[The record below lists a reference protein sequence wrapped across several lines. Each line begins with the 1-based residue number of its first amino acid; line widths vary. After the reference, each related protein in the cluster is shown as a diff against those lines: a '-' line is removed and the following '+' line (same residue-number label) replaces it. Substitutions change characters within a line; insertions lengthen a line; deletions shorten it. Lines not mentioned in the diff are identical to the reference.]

1 MGDRDAFEVPGLQEP
16 VEIRID
22 QWGVPH
28 LYAASQ
34 DDLFLAQGFNA
45 ARDRLFQLDL
55 WRRRGL
61 GLLAEV
67 LGERYAEHDRAA
79 RLFLYRGDMA
89 EEWRAYGDDTERVT
103 TAFVDGIN
111 AYVSL
116 CRADASQLPP
126 EFALLDYEPAY
137 WHPSDVAR
145 VRSHGL
151 QYNLHDEVARA
162 LTLRDH
168 GPGAEGLRR
177 RREPAPH
184 RLRVPEGLDLSVI
197 PADVLRVY
205 EMATTPPWAA
215 GAAPRQ
221 GLDGSNNWVI
231 APPRTATGR
240 PLLANDPHRGI
251 ALPAL
256 RYLAHLSA
264 PGIDVVGAG
273 EPALPGISIGH
284 NGQVAF
290 GLTIFPIDQE
300 DLYVYRTNPAN
311 PHEYWYQDGW
321 EPMTHVRESIPV
333 RGGETVTA
341 DLWFTRHG
349 PVIRELPERNAAFAV
364 RAAWLGPG
372 MAPYLG
378 SMDYMR
384 AATPDAFV
392 AAMRRWSAPGE
403 NQVYAAP
410 DGTIGWRPAGR
421 VPVRPN
427 WDGTLPVPGD
437 GRYEWDGF
445 LDVEEL
451 PSVRD
456 PAQGWFATANQ
467 LNLPPT
473 YPNAEKTVTYDW
485 YAPTRHDRI
494 TEELGAHTAWTVED
508 CVRLQ
513 TDYVSLPGRRVQA
526 LLAGLRGGGAV
537 SGARAPGDAA
547 ADASALGHGVPG
559 EGTVEDGL
567 IGDGSSAPAA
577 TGAGAGA
584 DAATGDGVGT
594 ATGAAESGRPTV
606 LADPLTADPLTTALA
621 LLRDWDARLTAGSPA
636 AALFEV
642 WYRRHLRPAL
652 LTRALE
658 GIVGEEQRDRALAR
672 ILPAEDAAA
681 DARVDLE
688 LLDGDPDPQ
697 LLLGTLSAAV
707 GELTGLLGP
716 DPAAWSWGALHH
728 AHPHHPIA
736 ALLDGPA
743 PEWASVGPVPRGGS
757 GDTVG
762 AAAYGPGFRQTA
774 GATFRIVVDVGSW
787 DDSVAM
793 NSPGQS
799 GVPGSPHYDDLFAS
813 WAADGSFPLLY
824 SRDAVE
830 KHTRRTITL
839 RPSAGR
845 AQAAD
850 PKGR

>member
-1 MGDRDAFEVPGLQEP
+1 MTDVFEVPGLRES
-16 VEIRID
+16 VEIKID
-22 QWGVPH
+22 RWGVPH

-116 CRADASQLPP
+116 CRADASHLPP
-126 EFALLDYEPAY
+126 EFGLLAYEPAY

-151 QYNLHDEVARA
+151 QYNLRDEVARA

-168 GPGAEGLRR
+168 GPQAEDLRR

-184 RLRVPEGLDLSVI
+184 RLRVPEGLDLCVI

-205 EMATTPPWAA
+205 ELATTPPWAA

-231 APPRTATGR
+231 APSRTATGR

-264 PGIDVVGAG
+264 PGIDAIGAG

-284 NGQVAF
+284 NGHVAF

-300 DLYVYRTNPAN
+300 DLYVYRTNPAD
-311 PHEYWYQDGW
+311 PHAYWYDGGW
-321 EPMTHVRESIPV
+321 ERMTHVTERIPV
-333 RGGETVTA
+333 RDGEPVSA

-349 PVIRELPERNAAFAV
+349 PVIRELPDQNAAFAV

-384 AATPDAFV
+384 ATSPDAFV
-392 AAMRRWSAPGE
+392 AAMRRWGAPGE
-403 NQVYAAP
+403 NQVYASP

-456 PAQGWFATANQ
+456 PAEGWFATANQ

-494 TEELGAHTAWTVED
+494 TEELASHTAWTVED

-513 TDYVSLPGRRVQA
+513 TDYVSLPARRLRE
-526 LLAGLRGGGAV
+526 LLAELEPAE
-537 SGARAPGDAA
+537 A
-547 ADASALGHGVPG
+547 ADA
-559 EGTVEDGL
+559 D
-567 IGDGSSAPAA
+567 
-577 TGAGAGA
+577 
-584 DAATGDGVGT
+584 GT
-594 ATGAAESGRPTV
+594 AV
-606 LADPLTADPLTTALA
+606 A
-621 LLRDWDARLTAGSPA
+621 LLRGWDARLTADSPA

-652 LTRALE
+652 LARALGGVLGAE
-658 GIVGEEQRDRALAR
+658 QGERALKRVLPGEE
-672 ILPAEDAAA
+672 AAA
-681 DARVDLE
+681 DARIDLE
-688 LLDGDPDPQ
+688 LLAGDPDPG
-697 LLLGTLSAAV
+697 LLLGTLRAAMD
-707 GELTGLLGP
+707 ELTGLLGA
-716 DPAAWSWGALHH
+716 DPASWTWGALHH
-728 AHPHHPIA
+728 AHPHHPLA

-743 PEWASVGPVPRGGS
+743 PKWASVGPVPRGGS

-762 AAAYGPGFRQTA
+762 AAAYGPGFRQSA
-774 GATFRIVVDVGSW
+774 GATFRLVVDVGSW

-813 WAADGSFPLLY
+813 WAADGSFPLVY
-824 SRDAVE
+824 SREAVE
-830 KHTRRTITL
+830 RHTRHTITL
-839 RPSAGR
+839 RPPAAR
-845 AQAAD
+845 TQAAD